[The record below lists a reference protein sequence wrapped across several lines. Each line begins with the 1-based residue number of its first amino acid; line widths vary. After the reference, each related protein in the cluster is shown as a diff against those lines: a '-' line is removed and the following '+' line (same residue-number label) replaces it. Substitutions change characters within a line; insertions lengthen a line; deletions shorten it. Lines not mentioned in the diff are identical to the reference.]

1 MNEPITDPTILNLQT
16 LTTFEKFEDN
26 NNTDNRKNYRCFAHG
41 LDPNNQYAQFS
52 QSSLAQLGTTYQ
64 NKSVLLNHWDDTFG
78 WGKTVSGEMGEDGLY
93 VKMFIVPDIKIGSI
107 DSNSII
113 KALDAGTIDYVS
125 MGLRVLESVC
135 TICGE
140 SFRTDCEHWRG
151 REYRIERNGTTVTET
166 CIEMIQK
173 SEALELSLV
182 GLGADRNAR
191 VVAKLEGLS
200 SENKFQ
206 NDIYR
211 FGYNSF
217 TGVTNVNNQ
226 PTDKQEDDM
235 STELLLQERIDK
247 LGAQVDASDAK
258 LTIEKNQ
265 VAELNKQL
273 TDLRGEASKY
283 EQYVEGYNFFQGYLL
298 DLFDKVYVAHKN
310 GIDDDERDRKRKLMT
325 KLAPEEFCDQL
336 DTYQELAKERFKAGR
351 QSLPD
356 DKTKKESGAENVDP
370 KVENREL
377 KDSDLFYDDIDV

>member
-26 NNTDNRKNYRCFAHG
+26 NITDGRKNYRCFAHG
-41 LDPNNQYAQFS
+41 LDPNNQYTQFS

-78 WGKTVSGEMGEDGLY
+78 WGKTVNGEMGEDGLY
-93 VKMFIVPDIKIGSI
+93 VKIFIVPDIKIGSI

-135 TICGE
+135 SICGK

-200 SENKFQ
+200 SENKIQ

-217 TGVTNVNNQ
+217 TGASNINDQ

-235 STELLLQERIDK
+235 STVEVLQERIGK
-247 LGAQVDASDAK
+247 LEAEIKTRDALVGESNANLTVEKTQVSA
-258 LTIEKNQ
+258 
-265 VAELNKQL
+265 LNKQL
-273 TDLRGEASKY
+273 TELRNDAVKY
-283 EQYVEGYNFFQGYLL
+283 HQYKEDCEFLRKRIL
-298 DLFDKVYVAHKN
+298 DDFSVAYVAHKD
-310 GIDDDERDRKRKLMT
+310 GVVEDERDRKVKLVS
-325 KLAPEEFCDQL
+325 KLPTDELCEQL
-336 DTYQELAKERFKAGR
+336 DIYQELAKERFKVGR

-356 DKTKKESGAENVDP
+356 DKTKEGSDP
-370 KVENREL
+370 KTESED
-377 KDSDLFYDDIDV
+377 KDEDKDLPVY